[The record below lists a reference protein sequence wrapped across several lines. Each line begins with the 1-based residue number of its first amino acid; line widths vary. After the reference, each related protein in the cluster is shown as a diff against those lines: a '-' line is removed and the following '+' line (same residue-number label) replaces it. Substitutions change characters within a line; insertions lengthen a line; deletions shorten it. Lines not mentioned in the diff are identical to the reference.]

1 LGFITVPALVASAAE
16 RFGDAPA
23 IITADG
29 SESFRELER
38 SARSTAETLRRRG
51 LKPGDRVLMA
61 GANSRALVHA
71 WLGTITA
78 GGIPAAVNPE
88 LTAAEMDY
96 LRDDLQPAVTLLHD
110 ELGVLDATLIE
121 SQPPAFAARP
131 LDVAAI
137 VYTSG
142 TTSRPKGVMVR
153 HTAYTE
159 TGASFPG
166 WIGIGRSPHPD
177 PPPRAGEGS
186 VRLWA
191 CLPLFHINAQA
202 YSLMTALS
210 NGFAMALTPRFQAST
225 FWRDAQALGVTS
237 VNVVGAMLEF
247 LAAQPE
253 TSWVE
258 SSLRT
263 IYAAP
268 GPSPA
273 QREQLEARFRVRILT
288 GYGMSENPFGCAES
302 PTSRVKAGSIGW
314 PRQPA
319 SRAFENQLRIV
330 HPEGGDVAAGE
341 VGELCFRNP
350 VMTPGY
356 WNAPEAT
363 AATIR
368 DGWLH
373 TGDAGYRDQDGDVFL
388 TGRYKEM
395 MRRHGENI
403 APAEVEEALRAH
415 RTVRAAAVFGVPS
428 GLQEDEVVAV
438 VVLEDGAVP
447 DEAALKA
454 WARTRLAAYKVPSRI
469 HFRDSLPTTATH
481 RVAKDRLRSEYGS
494 QWNDDRGGM
503 PGADNVN
510 GGTRHEPR

>member
-1 LGFITVPALVASAAE
+1 LRFATVPELLASAE
-16 RFGDAPA
+16 RRFGDAPA
-23 IITADG
+23 IVTTER
-29 SESFRELER
+29 SESFHELAQ
-38 SARSTAETLRRRG
+38 SARSAAAALRARG
-51 LKPGDRVLMA
+51 LGPGDRLLMA
-61 GANSRALVHA
+61 APNSLSLVHA
-71 WLGTITA
+71 WLGAIWA

-88 LTAAEMDY
+88 LTKGEIDY
-96 LRDDLQPAVTLLHD
+96 LRDDLQPALTLLHD
-110 ELGVLDATLIE
+110 EVVALDASAAVSEIAAVVT
-121 SQPPAFAARP
+121 QP
-131 LDVAAI
+131 LEVAAI

-153 HTAYTE
+153 HAAYTE

-166 WIGIGRSPHPD
+166 WIGLKGRQ
-177 PPPRAGEGS
+177 
-186 VRLWA
+186 RLWA

-210 NGFAMALTPRFQAST
+210 HGFSLALSPMFHATT
-225 FWRDAQALGVTS
+225 FWREAGALGVTS

-253 TSWVE
+253 SSWVE

-268 GPSPA
+268 GPPPA
-273 QREQLEARFRVRILT
+273 QRDRLEARFRARILT

-302 PTSRVKAGSIGW
+302 PTSRMKAGSIGR

-319 SRAFENQLRIV
+319 SRAFENELRIV
-330 HPEGGDVAAGE
+330 HPEGGDVEARE

-356 WNAPEAT
+356 WKAPEVT

-368 DGWLH
+368 DGWLR
-373 TGDAGYRDQDGDVFL
+373 TGDAGYRDSDGDVFL
-388 TGRYKEM
+388 TGRFKEM
-395 MRRHGENI
+395 IRRRGENI
-403 APAEVEEALRAH
+403 APAEVEDALLAH
-415 RTVRAAAVFGVPS
+415 PSVQAAAVFGVPA

-438 VVLEDGAVP
+438 VVLRAGVES

-454 WARTRLAAYKVPSRI
+454 WAATRLAAYKVPNRI

-481 RVAKDRLRSEYGS
+481 RVAKDRLRKEYGHS
-494 QWNDDRGGM
+494 N
-503 PGADNVN
+503 AD
-510 GGTRHEPR
+510 

>member
-1 LGFITVPALVASAAE
+1 MAAPNSPSLVQ
-16 RFGDAPA
+16 
-23 IITADG
+23 
-29 SESFRELER
+29 
-38 SARSTAETLRRRG
+38 
-51 LKPGDRVLMA
+51 V
-61 GANSRALVHA
+61 
-71 WLGTITA
+71 WLGAIWA

-88 LTAAEMDY
+88 LTKAEINY
-96 LRDDLQPAVTLLHD
+96 LRDDLQPTVTLIHD
-110 ELGVLDATLIE
+110 EVDALDARVIE
-121 SQPPAFAARP
+121 SETPAFAAQP
-131 LDVAAI
+131 LEVAAI

-153 HTAYTE
+153 HAAYTE

-166 WIGIGRSPHPD
+166 WIGLKGPQ
-177 PPPRAGEGS
+177 
-186 VRLWA
+186 RLWA

-202 YSLMTALS
+202 YSLMTALAH
-210 NGFAMALTPRFQAST
+210 GFPIGLTPKFHAST

-253 TSWVE
+253 STWVE

-268 GPSPA
+268 GPPPA
-273 QREQLEARFRVRILT
+273 QRDQLEARFRLRILT

-302 PTSRVKAGSIGW
+302 ATSRTKPRSIGL

-319 SRAFENQLRIV
+319 SPAFENELRIV
-330 HPEGGDVAAGE
+330 PQEGGDAEAGE
-341 VGELCFRNP
+341 VGELYFRNP

-363 AATIR
+363 AATIK

-395 MRRHGENI
+395 MRRRGENI
-403 APAEVEEALRAH
+403 APAEVEEVLLAH
-415 RTVRAAAVFGVPS
+415 RTVRAAAVFGVPA

-438 VVLEDGAVP
+438 VVLQDGALP

-454 WARTRLAAYKVPSRI
+454 WAKTRLAAYKVPSRI

-481 RVAKDRLRSEYGS
+481 RVAKESLRKEYGHPS
-494 QWNDDRGGM
+494 TD
-503 PGADNVN
+503 
-510 GGTRHEPR
+510 

>member
-1 LGFITVPALVASAAE
+1 LLAA
-16 RFGDAPA
+16 P
-23 IITADG
+23 
-29 SESFRELER
+29 
-38 SARSTAETLRRRG
+38 
-51 LKPGDRVLMA
+51 
-61 GANSRALVHA
+61 NSPALVHA
-71 WLGTITA
+71 WLGAIWD

-88 LTAAEMDY
+88 LTKAEVDY
-96 LRDDLQPAVTLLHD
+96 VRDDLQPALTLLHEEVD
-110 ELGVLDATLIE
+110 ALDATLFE
-121 SQPPAFAARP
+121 SGPPAFAAQP
-131 LDVAAI
+131 LEVAAI

-153 HTAYTE
+153 HAAYTE

-166 WIGIGRSPHPD
+166 WIGLKGPQ
-177 PPPRAGEGS
+177 
-186 VRLWA
+186 RLCA

-202 YSLMTALS
+202 YSLMTALAH
-210 NGFAMALTPRFQAST
+210 GFALALTPKFHAST

-247 LAAQPE
+247 LAGQPE
-253 TSWVE
+253 STWVE

-268 GPSPA
+268 GPPPPM
-273 QREQLEARFRVRILT
+273 RDRLEAGFRVCILT

-302 PTSRVKAGSIGW
+302 TTSRSKAGSIGR

-319 SRAFENQLRIV
+319 SRAFENELRIV
-330 HPEGGDVAAGE
+330 RQEGGDADAGE
-341 VGELCFRNP
+341 VGDLCFRNP

-356 WNAPEAT
+356 WNAPDAT

-373 TGDAGYRDQDGDVFL
+373 TGDAGFRDQDGDVFL

-395 MRRHGENI
+395 MRHRGENI
-403 APAEVEEALRAH
+403 APAEVEEALLAH
-415 RTVRAAAVFGVPS
+415 EMVRAAAVFGVPA

-438 VVLEDGAVP
+438 VVLQDGAVP

-454 WARTRLAAYKVPSRI
+454 WAKTRLAGYKAPSRI

-481 RVAKDRLRSEYGS
+481 RVAKDILRREYGHPS
-494 QWNDDRGGM
+494 TD
-503 PGADNVN
+503 
-510 GGTRHEPR
+510 